1 MSIAAKL
8 TELNNI
14 KEDIKA
20 ALEYKGLTV
29 TNQFD
34 TYADQ
39 IRTLG
44 NGGGTSVDPF
54 LAIGYNGEQMP
65 WLNIQLANSQA
76 VIDSWNI
83 ENTTLKGTNIMFYP
97 VIDSRNI
104 TSASAAFSGMT
115 NLVSVG
121 KFNTGKVTTMKE
133 MFKGC
138 TKLITIPE
146 FNVQNVTNMNSMFYG
161 CTLLDNVPA
170 LNVTNASDMG
180 SMFYN
185 CTALKQ
191 IPEFTNTLNV
201 TNMGSM
207 FYGCTSLTTAPVHIY
222 NTQNVTS
229 MSAMFSGCS
238 KLKEISF
245 IGCDLSKVSTWTG
258 ITNNCNA
265 LEKVDLSNA
274 KLGNGFRFSYFSLAD
289 SIIYDNV
296 DTSAITIASYLFN
309 TPLVNDASQLN
320 LTNVTDMSN
329 MFNGNTAKTITLS
342 NNSVVTN
349 TEQMFYGCSG
359 VTELDLSM
367 IDTSN
372 VTNMKSMFSGCT
384 KLVSIKGDLLGSV
397 NKLGIFYNCT
407 KLVNIDKVDLTG
419 ITSTSSYYLWN
430 SSNTTYM
437 PRQLRKATFVNIGD
451 ASTVYALHFPYWGL
465 EDAVNYPTSVGARQ
479 SLIDSLITY
488 SKTRDT
494 ACTIYL
500 SANTLGLLTE
510 EEINT
515 ITNKGYTLV
524 QK

>member
-76 VIDSWNI
+76 VLDNWNI

-138 TKLITIPE
+138 TKLISIPE
-146 FNVQNVTNMNSMFYG
+146 FNMQNVVNLNSMFYG
-161 CTLLDNVPA
+161 CTLLDSIPS
-170 LNVTNASDMG
+170 LNVTNASDMS

-207 FYGCTSLTTAPVHIY
+207 FYGCTSLTTAPIHIY

-296 DTSAITIASYLFN
+296 DTSAMTSTSYMFTN
-309 TPLVNDASQLN
+309 TKNTDASKIN
-320 LTNVTDMSN
+320 LANVEDMSYMFN
-329 MFNGNTAKTITLS
+329 NNTSADLKVGTNSIVTNMSYMFNG
-342 NNSVVTN
+342 
-349 TEQMFYGCSG
+349 CSG
-359 VTELDLSM
+359 ITEIDLTGINS
-367 IDTSN
+367 SN
-372 VTNMKSMFSGCT
+372 VTTMQNMFYGCT
-384 KLVSIKGDLLGSV
+384 KLVSIKGDLLGTG
-397 NKLGIFYNCT
+397 NKNGIFYNCT
-407 KLVNIDKVDLTG
+407 KLVDVGKVDLSG
-419 ITSTSSYYLWN
+419 ITSTTSYYLWY
-430 SSNTTYM
+430 SSSSGQ
-437 PRQLRKATFVNIGD
+437 PKQLRKATFVNIGD
-451 ASTVYALHFPYWGL
+451 ASTTYGLHFPYWGV
-465 EDAVNYPTSVGARQ
+465 EDVENYPTSVGARQ

>member
-44 NGGGTSVDPF
+44 SGGSSVDHF
-54 LAIGYNGEQMP
+54 TTIGYNGEQMP

-76 VIDSWNI
+76 VLDSWNV
-83 ENTTLKGTNIMFYP
+83 ETTTLKGTNIMFYP

-133 MFKGC
+133 MFKSC

-161 CTLLDNVPA
+161 CTLLESIPA
-170 LNVTNASDMG
+170 LNVANVTDMG

-185 CTALKQ
+185 CSALKE
-191 IPEFTNTLNV
+191 IPLFGSTGKV
-201 TNMGSM
+201 TTMSSM
-207 FYGCTSLTTAPVHIY
+207 FYGCTSLTEAPIFNW
-222 NTQNVTS
+222 NTSSVTTMSS
-229 MSAMFSGCS
+229 MFNGCS

-245 IGCDLSKVSTWTG
+245 IGCDLSKVTTWTSV
-258 ITNNCNA
+258 TNNCNA
-265 LEKVDLSNA
+265 LEKVDFSNA
-274 KLGNGFRFSYFSLAD
+274 KLGNGFRFSYFSIAD
-289 SIIYDNV
+289 SIIYDNI
-296 DTSAITIASYLFN
+296 DTSAMTSTSYMFTN
-309 TPLVNDASQLN
+309 TKTTDASKIN
-320 LTNVTDMSN
+320 LANVTDMSYMFN
-329 MFNGNTAKTITLS
+329 NNTSSGLKVGTNSIVTNMSYMFNGCTGIT
-342 NNSVVTN
+342 
-349 TEQMFYGCSG
+349 EI
-359 VTELDLSM
+359 DLTG
-367 IDTSN
+367 INTSN
-372 VTNMKSMFSGCT
+372 VTTMQNMFYGCT
-384 KLVSIKGDLLGSV
+384 KLVSIKGDLLGTG
-397 NKLGIFYNCT
+397 NKNGIFYNCI
-407 KLVNIDKVDLTG
+407 KLVDVGKVDLTG
-419 ITSTSSYYLWN
+419 ITSTTSYYLWY
-430 SSNTTYM
+430 SGSNGM
-437 PRQLRKATFVNIGD
+437 PTQLRKATFINIGD
-451 ASTVYALHFPYWGL
+451 ASTVYGLYFPYWGV
-465 EDAVNYPTSVGARQ
+465 EDAENYPTSAGARQ

-488 SKTRDT
+488 SKTVT
-494 ACTIYL
+494 KTCTIYL
-500 SANTLGLLTE
+500 SKNTLAVLTE
-510 EEINT
+510 DEINQ
-515 ITNKGYTLV
+515 INAKGYTLV